1 MTRELNPGEAETS
14 NHGVATER
22 PKAGD
27 LTLSA
32 TADDAWDV
40 AMSGDAGAAIRSGLI
55 AERERTANALH
66 YKLVKLRDEFDNA
79 ARQLEAGRRQ
89 YVISRSNWFADLPVL
104 IEQLDTETK
113 AVENAERLAGLAER
127 HSPKAAAYRL
137 ERAAQSLDMVI
148 GGYGLEGEHALAT
161 SLRAEAARIV
171 AEADDAA
178 RRAREEREERVAAE
192 RARRVARPLGATER
206 KLLSKAENGP
216 IQVGRWNQTLER
228 KAITRLVERG
238 FLSPQTRDEQHG
250 THHTITDEGLRIAAT
265 L

>member
-1 MTRELNPGEAETS
+1 MTEN
-14 NHGVATER
+14 TER

-104 IEQLDTETK
+104 IEQLDSETK
-113 AVENAERLAGLAER
+113 AVENAERLAGLADR

-137 ERAAQSLDMVI
+137 ERAAHSLDMVVEEA
-148 GGYGLEGEHALAT
+148 GLKGEHALAT
-161 SLRAEAARIV
+161 SLRAEAARIL
-171 AEADDAA
+171 AEADDAT
-178 RRAREEREERVAAE
+178 RRAREERAATE
-192 RARRVARPLGATER
+192 AAQRARRVARPLGGMER
-206 KLLSKAENGP
+206 KLLAKAENEP
-216 IQVGRWNQTLER
+216 ILVGRYNMTLER
-228 KAITRLVERG
+228 KAIKSLVERG
-238 FLSPQTRDEQHG
+238 FLGPRARDEEHG
-250 THHTITDEGLRIAAT
+250 THHLITDAGRERLAQIAERESAR
-265 L
+265 